1 MTKCRRSLR
10 WTNHFDRNLMNV
22 RTLTVKLKGEIER
35 QKQLAEQQEGALIE
49 KHRSEAEAYEAEQ
62 KELNNALIHK

>member
-1 MTKCRRSLR
+1 MDMHEHALA
-10 WTNHFDRNLMNV
+10 
-22 RTLTVKLKGEIER
+22 VKLKGEIER

-49 KHRSEAEAYEAEQ
+49 KHRAEAEAYEAEQ

>member
-1 MTKCRRSLR
+1 
-10 WTNHFDRNLMNV
+10 MNPHQHAF
-22 RTLTVKLKGEIER
+22 TVKLKGEIER

-49 KHRSEAEAYEAEQ
+49 KHRAEAEAYEAEQ